1 VSSDDNGENNGDVLP
16 TPRAA
21 SSKSQSYTP
30 MSAGRRRMQP
40 NTAPVAPMFA
50 HQSSMDNDLTELGAI
65 NSEHPKQ
72 YRRAKKSR
80 LGQLDAGSAEPYTYT
95 GLGGL
100 PFHTPSETLSR
111 SCDSSDQPQSY
122 APQRPKRPFVDGT
135 SASST
140 KRSKISA
147 NVHIPKPSLIVT
159 LKLTPAKD
167 ASNQDNTAPPQQS
180 HTRMLSPELPHLD
193 DIIAGRSTAPVNRQS
208 DVENDDS
215 HFAIR
220 SPVSSTR
227 RRSAYSFLDPES
239 APEKQT
245 QPPPLAQ
252 PQPAIANMA
261 GLPFVSTT
269 KGTTSDRLSRPE
281 PNRTPRTMQT
291 HDTAGPLQSA
301 PTGMLEATNELGRPA
316 RNTPEAAF
324 GVTGH
329 NVSASHNASDSQHD
343 VKRERER
350 ELHPPQPDPES
361 HVNTE
366 ANDIDTNSQS
376 AVADG
381 TPTPIIGVQQT
392 TSSTHEPESKV
403 DPSIPATAA
412 SETATAPTS
421 NDDALTNIY
430 LSLYLDEKADH
441 DDPVGCVTLTGLT
454 TRDAFFNMVQEDLES
469 ELELGDKIVLVKIR
483 RADGKAFQGSLNLTM
498 PIKPAG
504 QQDMWQALVKN
515 ILKQGAGEGGLRGYV
530 KVKNPVAKDERGT
543 SQGREINVASQRQL
557 CAA

>member
-30 MSAGRRRMQP
+30 MSAGRRRMQQ
-40 NTAPVAPMFA
+40 NTAPVAPMFG

-72 YRRAKKSR
+72 YKRAKKSR

-100 PFHTPSETLSR
+100 PFHTPSETVSR
-111 SCDSSDQPQSY
+111 SCDPSDQPQ
-122 APQRPKRPFVDGT
+122 PQRPKRPFVDGT
-135 SASST
+135 SVSST

-147 NVHIPKPSLIVT
+147 NVHIPKPSLVVT

-167 ASNQDNTAPPQQS
+167 ASKQDNAAPPQQP
-180 HTRMLSPELPHLD
+180 HIRMLSPELPPLD
-193 DIIAGRSTAPVNRQS
+193 DIIAGRSTAPINRQF
-208 DVENDDS
+208 DVENDGS
-215 HFAIR
+215 W
-220 SPVSSTR
+220 
-227 RRSAYSFLDPES
+227 
-239 APEKQT
+239 T
-245 QPPPLAQ
+245 QPGDHQPIPERQSSRQSVEEAAMNNTPIPSGPEPTQTVPDVPTLAGDFTQALDATQ
-252 PQPAIANMA
+252 PQSNVAAKDPVFQA
-261 GLPFVSTT
+261 V
-269 KGTTSDRLSRPE
+269 DRFHELSRPQ
-281 PNRTPRTMQT
+281 PNPTPRTTQT

-343 VKRERER
+343 VKRELES

-361 HVNTE
+361 HVDTE

-376 AVADG
+376 TAADG
-381 TPTPIIGVQQT
+381 APAPMIGVQQT
-392 TSSTHEPESKV
+392 ESSTHEPESKV

-412 SETATAPTS
+412 SETATTPTIH
-421 NDDALTNIY
+421 NEALTNIY
-430 LSLYLDEKADH
+430 LSLYLDEQANH
-441 DDPVGCVTLTGLT
+441 VDPLGCVTLTGLT
-454 TRDAFFNMVQEDLES
+454 TRDILFTMAQEDLES
-469 ELELGDKIVLVKIR
+469 ELDPGDQIVVVKIR
-483 RADGKAFQGSLNLTM
+483 RADGQVFKGPNIRTM
-498 PIKPAG
+498 PIKRAG
-504 QQDMWQALVKN
+504 QQDMWQALVKT
-515 ILKQGAGEGGLRGYV
+515 LLVDGAGEGGLRGYV
-530 KVKNPVAKDERGT
+530 KVKPSIGAR
-543 SQGREINVASQRQL
+543 
-557 CAA
+557 